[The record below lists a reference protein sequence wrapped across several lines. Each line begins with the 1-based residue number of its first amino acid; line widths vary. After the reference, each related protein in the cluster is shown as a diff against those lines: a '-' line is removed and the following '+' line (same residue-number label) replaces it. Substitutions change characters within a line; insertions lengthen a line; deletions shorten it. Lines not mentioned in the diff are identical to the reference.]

1 MPSIDIH
8 RPHRL
13 PLPEARAV
21 VEKVAARMQEKF
33 DISSRWEGD
42 TLLFS
47 RPGVKGQIA
56 VSGDAIRVRAEL
68 GMLLSP
74 LKGVVEQEI
83 RRKLDEHFA

>member
-21 VEKVAARMQEKF
+21 VERVATRMQEKF

-56 VSGDAIRVRAEL
+56 VGGDAIHVRAEL

-74 LKGVVEQEI
+74 LKGMVEQEI